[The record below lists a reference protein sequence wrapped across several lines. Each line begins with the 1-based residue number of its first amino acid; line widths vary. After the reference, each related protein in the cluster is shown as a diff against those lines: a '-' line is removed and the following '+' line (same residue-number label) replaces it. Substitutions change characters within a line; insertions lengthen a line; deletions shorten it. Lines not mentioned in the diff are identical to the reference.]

1 MNNLC
6 LYKYNF
12 FFKTIEKNDIF
23 VKNYSIMKK
32 ITYLLLIT
40 FSIVNQ
46 LNAQFSVNKI
56 DGTPFTN
63 NEVIEFTSHSST
75 ASELKFIVHNN
86 STDNLDFR
94 LRCTNLVNNNGTNF
108 QLCWGGECISNVA
121 LNGIY
126 PDLSIPNII
135 NAGANTIGFNDSFK
149 NFNPGD
155 GTNYPIDFTFRIYT
169 RDLSGTTVGSNF
181 NLTYRYQGPMSIE
194 QKDKLSAMGV
204 KVLNNVANQFI
215 GLEIAKPVQYSI
227 INLQGQIITT
237 ENIEE
242 NTNIDV
248 SSYQTGLYFLN
259 FKSNEGI
266 SDSVKI
272 FKK

>member
-1 MNNLC
+1 
-6 LYKYNF
+6 
-12 FFKTIEKNDIF
+12 
-23 VKNYSIMKK
+23 MKK
-32 ITYLLLIT
+32 ITYLLLLFT
-40 FSIVNQ
+40 FLFVNQ
-46 LNAQFSVNKI
+46 LNAQFTVNKI

-63 NEVIEFTSHSST
+63 NEVIEFTSYNSA
-75 ASELKFIVHNN
+75 ASELKFTVHNN
-86 STDNLDFR
+86 STVNLDFR
-94 LRCTNLVNNNGTNF
+94 MRCTGLVNNNGSNF
-108 QLCWGGECISNVA
+108 QLCWGRECIPSVA
-121 LNGIY
+121 VNGIY
-126 PDLSIPNII
+126 PDYQNII
-135 NAGANTIGFNDSFK
+135 NAGENTVGLNDSFK
-149 NFNPGD
+149 NSNPGD
-155 GTNYPIDFTFRIYT
+155 GTNYPMDLSFRIFT
-169 RDLSGTTVGSNF
+169 RDLNGTNVGTDFNF
-181 NLTYRYQGPMSIE
+181 TYRYMGPTMSVD

-237 ENIEE
+237 KNIEE

-266 SDSVKI
+266 SDTVKI

>member
-1 MNNLC
+1 
-6 LYKYNF
+6 
-12 FFKTIEKNDIF
+12 
-23 VKNYSIMKK
+23 MKK
-32 ITYLLLIT
+32 ITYFLLIT
-40 FSIVNQ
+40 FLFVNQ
-46 LNAQFSVNKI
+46 LNAQFTVNRI
-56 DGTPFTN
+56 DGTPFIN
-63 NEVIEFTSHSST
+63 NEIIELTTHSST
-75 ASELKFIVHNN
+75 AAELKFTVHNN
-86 STDNLDFR
+86 STVNLDFR
-94 LRCTNLVNNNGTNF
+94 ILCSRLANNNGSNF
-108 QLCWGGECISNVA
+108 QLCWGTECISSVSETA
-121 LNGIY
+121 IY
-126 PDLSIPNII
+126 PGFQNII
-135 NAGANTIGFNDSFK
+135 NAGSNTVGLNDNFK

-155 GTNYPIDFTFRIYT
+155 GTNYPMDFSFRIFT
-169 RDLSGTTVGSNF
+169 RDLVGNTVGSSF
-181 NLTYRYQGPMSIE
+181 NITYRYLGPTMSVE

-266 SDSVKI
+266 TDTVKI

>member
-1 MNNLC
+1 LNSLC

-32 ITYLLLIT
+32 ITYLLLFT
-40 FSIVNQ
+40 FLFVNQ
-46 LNAQFSVNKI
+46 LNAQFTVNKI

-63 NEVIEFTSHSST
+63 NEVIEFTSYNST
-75 ASELKFIVHNN
+75 AAELKFSLQNN
-86 STDNLDFR
+86 STEDLDFKI
-94 LRCTNLVNNNGTNF
+94 RCTSLVNNNGSNF
-108 QLCWGGECISNVA
+108 QLCIGGECISSVA
-121 LNGIY
+121 VNGIY
-126 PDLSIPNII
+126 PFLQNRV
-135 NAGANTIGFNDSFK
+135 NAGANTVGFNDNFK

-155 GTNYPIDFTFRIYT
+155 GTNYPMDFTFRIFT
-169 RDLSGTTVGSNF
+169 RDLSGTTVGSSF
-181 NLTYRYQGPMSIE
+181 NITYRYMGPTMSVD

-204 KVLNNVANQFI
+204 KVLNNVSNQFI
-215 GLEIAKPVQYSI
+215 GLEITKPVQYSI

-259 FKSNEGI
+259 FKSNEGL
-266 SDSVKI
+266 SDAVKI

>member
-1 MNNLC
+1 
-6 LYKYNF
+6 
-12 FFKTIEKNDIF
+12 
-23 VKNYSIMKK
+23 MKK
-32 ITYLLLIT
+32 IILILFLAIFI
-40 FSIVNQ
+40 FSNA
-46 LNAQFSVNKI
+46 NAQFTVNKI

-63 NEVIEFTSHSST
+63 NQVIEFTTHSNT
-75 ASELKFIVHNN
+75 TSELKFSLQNN
-86 STDNLDFR
+86 STEDLDFKI
-94 LRCTNLVNNNGTNF
+94 RCTSLVNNNGSNF
-108 QLCWGGECISNVA
+108 QLCIGGECISSVA
-121 LNGIY
+121 VNGIY
-126 PDLSIPNII
+126 PSLQNRV
-135 NAGANTIGFNDSFK
+135 NAGANTVGFNDNFK

-155 GTNYPIDFTFRIYT
+155 GTNYPMDFSFRIFT

-266 SDSVKI
+266 SDTVKI

>member
-1 MNNLC
+1 
-6 LYKYNF
+6 
-12 FFKTIEKNDIF
+12 
-23 VKNYSIMKK
+23 MKK

-40 FSIVNQ
+40 FSMVNQ
-46 LNAQFSVNKI
+46 VNAQFSVNKI

-63 NEVIEFTSHSST
+63 DEVIEFTSYNSA
-75 ASELKFIVHNN
+75 ASELKFTVHNN
-86 STDNLDFR
+86 STVNLDFR
-94 LRCTNLVNNNGTNF
+94 ILCSRLTNNNGSNF
-108 QLCWGGECISNVA
+108 QLCWGGECISSVA
-121 LNGIY
+121 INGIY
-126 PDLSIPNII
+126 PGFQNII
-135 NAGANTIGFNDSFK
+135 NAGASTVGLNDSFK
-149 NFNPGD
+149 NFNPGN
-155 GTNYPIDFTFRIYT
+155 GTNYPMDFKFSIFTQ
-169 RDLSGTTVGSNF
+169 DLNGNTVGTSF
-181 NLTYRYQGPMSIE
+181 NLTYRYMGPNMSVE

-215 GLEIAKPVQYSI
+215 GLEITKPVQYSI
-227 INLQGQIITT
+227 INLQGQVITT

-266 SDSVKI
+266 SDTVKI

>member
-1 MNNLC
+1 
-6 LYKYNF
+6 
-12 FFKTIEKNDIF
+12 
-23 VKNYSIMKK
+23 MKK

-40 FSIVNQ
+40 FLVFNQ
-46 LNAQFSVNKI
+46 VNAQFTVNKI
-56 DGTPFTN
+56 NGTPFTN
-63 NEVIEFTSHSST
+63 NEVIEFTSYNSA
-75 ASELKFIVHNN
+75 ASELKFTVQNN
-86 STDNLDFR
+86 STVNLDFR
-94 LRCTNLVNNNGTNF
+94 IRCTGLVWNNGSNF
-108 QLCWGGECISNVA
+108 QLCWGGECIPSVA
-121 LNGIY
+121 YNGIY
-126 PDLSIPNII
+126 PGYQNII

-155 GTNYPIDFTFRIYT
+155 GTNYPMDLSFRIFT
-169 RDLSGTTVGSNF
+169 RDLNGTNVGTDF
-181 NLTYRYQGPMSIE
+181 DFTYRYMGPNMSVE

-215 GLEIAKPVQYSI
+215 GLEITKPVQYSI

-266 SDSVKI
+266 SDTVKI

>member
-1 MNNLC
+1 
-6 LYKYNF
+6 
-12 FFKTIEKNDIF
+12 
-23 VKNYSIMKK
+23 MKK